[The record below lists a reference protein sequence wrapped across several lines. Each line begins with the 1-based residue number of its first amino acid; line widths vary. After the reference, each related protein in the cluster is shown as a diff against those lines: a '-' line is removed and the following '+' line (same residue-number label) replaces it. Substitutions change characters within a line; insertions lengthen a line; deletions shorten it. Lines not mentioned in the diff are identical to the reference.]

1 VDSGRRL
8 RKNKKISWHS
18 LNVLPALVFCQPHS
32 VKPPQGGV
40 MENDLNYLFH
50 HNAPERMRK
59 EYEESIDLLLAHQ
72 YLLCRMLTSA
82 LYLWLLALSAKLAS
96 RLLALAL

>member
-1 VDSGRRL
+1 MFYPRSYFVSPTVSNL
-8 RKNKKISWHS
+8 LK
-18 LNVLPALVFCQPHS
+18 A
-32 VKPPQGGV
+32 GV

-59 EYEESIDLLLAHQ
+59 EYEESIDLLLTHQ